1 MTATLTNDGL
11 VDLSRV
17 RELAASWHS
26 GMSSPL
32 YALASSGAIVD
43 GCAEEVER
51 AVSEAER
58 FGRVDSL
65 YSADVAPLRHLLIY
79 VQSNG
84 PRGPVEG
91 WSDIRF

>member
-1 MTATLTNDGL
+1 MSMIVTDGIIDTSAL
-11 VDLSRV
+11 RA
-17 RELAASWHS
+17 LAAAWHS

-43 GCAEEVER
+43 GIEREVEE
-51 AVSEAER
+51 AIADAER
-58 FGRVDSL
+58 FGTTDPD
-65 YSADVAPLRHLLIY
+65 YAADVVPLRHLLTY
-79 VQSNG
+79 VRHHG